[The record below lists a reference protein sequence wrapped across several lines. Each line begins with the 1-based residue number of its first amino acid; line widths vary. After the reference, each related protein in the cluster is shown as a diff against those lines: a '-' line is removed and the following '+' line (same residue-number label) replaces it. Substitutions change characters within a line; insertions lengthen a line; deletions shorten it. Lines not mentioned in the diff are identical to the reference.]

1 MKIEKLIIQNLNSIK
16 EAEIVFSEGVLAK
29 EPIFLICGE
38 TGSGKTTIL
47 DAITLALYDKAS
59 RYEVVNNNE
68 KTEDGKNST
77 GNTNNIL
84 RKGASEGKSEL
95 YFSVKNVNYVATW
108 SVGKTKNSYKNR
120 DRRKLEIVDGGFKTV
135 VSNGINEVN
144 NKIEEL
150 VGLSYGQ
157 FIRSVM
163 LAQGEFSTFL
173 KSKKSEQSE
182 ILEMLTGTEIYS
194 KIAEAVKNKRDAAKT
209 ERKTAEDIYNSSK
222 FKLLPQHECA
232 EFAAS
237 KEELQKLLSQK
248 EGELKIVESSIAW
261 FKKDV
266 VLRKECEEAKL
277 VYDNALEHADSDEY
291 KNNRA
296 IVDDYHKTM
305 EVRELLGEQNRVERE
320 LQDIAMGYANNVRLF
335 LNLRESLQEEKS
347 NKERL
352 LLSLDDLKDWIEN
365 HKDSELIYNNQNLI
379 FRTLN
384 EMKELMSSLVSKEN
398 ELKDYE
404 QKKTLVESQI
414 QSLSLDFE
422 NVKNLKQKAECSL
435 EKLLSN
441 FDSDKY
447 TALLDNRKK
456 LDDERKSYFDRNAK
470 LNTVRT
476 LLEQYLD
483 LSKSI
488 ENDKFKYE
496 DLKLSFNQNND
507 MLLQSKIAFE
517 NKDKE
522 FQEQKEMVEEWA
534 KEIRSKLKNGEP
546 CPVCGSTEHRY
557 KDEKVVQSLFESVKK
572 EWQNLKDSYEKAKD
586 ILNEIKAK
594 LNAVSDNINKEE
606 VRLLSLLNNLNVQCN
621 GNVIFDLERLDS
633 NIKKYNDLIQ
643 NVDKQILDIDAEL
656 NKITL
661 VRESVNKA
669 QENKRVAEEKYNLV
683 ESSLSNKKLE
693 YQHLELSA
701 SKIEAVVN
709 EQKSNL
715 QENENRI
722 GEYVKVEN
730 WKHLFLNS
738 FEILVKIIEDIAL
751 DWQTKNDILKN
762 TENQIVNLSEIIE
775 KCEAYVLDIH
785 LLINSFNLDFDR
797 YKIKIQDLVPSFSVV
812 CENIK
817 EKILE
822 KNKREEKLS
831 SIKSAINDFI
841 SKNED
846 INFER
851 LKYIFEITDIQYFER
866 NNNAIREN
874 LIKSET
880 TLKIK
885 TESLN
890 LHQNDDSKPKNDI
903 TLDEL
908 ELCLVELTNDKK
920 VIDEK
925 LSNVSKKLEFNDRNI
940 SDTLIYKKD
949 LDDKDRVYNMWEQL
963 AKTLG
968 ITKDNNFRD
977 VAQAYTMGI
986 LLDRA
991 NYYMC
996 QLSTRYK
1003 LTNYPDSLA
1012 IMVQDMEMGGELR
1025 AASSLSGGETFL
1037 VSLALALGLTSLNDE
1052 HFNIDMLFI
1061 DEGFGTLDNESL
1073 DMVMSTLENL
1083 HSLGRRVGIIS
1094 HVDALKERIP
1104 AKIQLVREG
1113 KSASRVEIVRN

>member
-1 MKIEKLIIQNLNSIK
+1 M
-16 EAEIVFSEGVLAK
+16 
-29 EPIFLICGE
+29 
-38 TGSGKTTIL
+38 
-47 DAITLALYDKAS
+47 
-59 RYEVVNNNE
+59 
-68 KTEDGKNST
+68 
-77 GNTNNIL
+77 
-84 RKGASEGKSEL
+84 
-95 YFSVKNVNYVATW
+95 
-108 SVGKTKNSYKNR
+108 
-120 DRRKLEIVDGGFKTV
+120 
-135 VSNGINEVN
+135 
-144 NKIEEL
+144 
-150 VGLSYGQ
+150 
-157 FIRSVM
+157 
-163 LAQGEFSTFL
+163 
-173 KSKKSEQSE
+173 
-182 ILEMLTGTEIYS
+182 
-194 KIAEAVKNKRDAAKT
+194 
-209 ERKTAEDIYNSSK
+209 
-222 FKLLPQHECA
+222 
-232 EFAAS
+232 
-237 KEELQKLLSQK
+237 
-248 EGELKIVESSIAW
+248 
-261 FKKDV
+261 
-266 VLRKECEEAKL
+266 
-277 VYDNALEHADSDEY
+277 
-291 KNNRA
+291 
-296 IVDDYHKTM
+296 
-305 EVRELLGEQNRVERE
+305 
-320 LQDIAMGYANNVRLF
+320 
-335 LNLRESLQEEKS
+335 
-347 NKERL
+347 
-352 LLSLDDLKDWIEN
+352 
-365 HKDSELIYNNQNLI
+365 
-379 FRTLN
+379 
-384 EMKELMSSLVSKEN
+384 
-398 ELKDYE
+398 
-404 QKKTLVESQI
+404 
-414 QSLSLDFE
+414 
-422 NVKNLKQKAECSL
+422 
-435 EKLLSN
+435 
-441 FDSDKY
+441 
-447 TALLDNRKK
+447 
-456 LDDERKSYFDRNAK
+456 
-470 LNTVRT
+470 
-476 LLEQYLD
+476 
-483 LSKSI
+483 
-488 ENDKFKYE
+488 
-496 DLKLSFNQNND
+496 
-507 MLLQSKIAFE
+507 
-517 NKDKE
+517 
-522 FQEQKEMVEEWA
+522 
-534 KEIRSKLKNGEP
+534 
-546 CPVCGSTEHRY
+546 
-557 KDEKVVQSLFESVKK
+557 
-572 EWQNLKDSYEKAKD
+572 
-586 ILNEIKAK
+586 
-594 LNAVSDNINKEE
+594 
-606 VRLLSLLNNLNVQCN
+606 
-621 GNVIFDLERLDS
+621 
-633 NIKKYNDLIQ
+633 
-643 NVDKQILDIDAEL
+643 
-656 NKITL
+656 
-661 VRESVNKA
+661 
-669 QENKRVAEEKYNLV
+669 
-683 ESSLSNKKLE
+683 
-693 YQHLELSA
+693 
-701 SKIEAVVN
+701 
-709 EQKSNL
+709 
-715 QENENRI
+715 
-722 GEYVKVEN
+722 
-730 WKHLFLNS
+730 
-738 FEILVKIIEDIAL
+738 
-751 DWQTKNDILKN
+751 
-762 TENQIVNLSEIIE
+762 
-775 KCEAYVLDIH
+775 DIH

-851 LKYIFEITDIQYFER
+851 LKYIFEIIDIQYFER